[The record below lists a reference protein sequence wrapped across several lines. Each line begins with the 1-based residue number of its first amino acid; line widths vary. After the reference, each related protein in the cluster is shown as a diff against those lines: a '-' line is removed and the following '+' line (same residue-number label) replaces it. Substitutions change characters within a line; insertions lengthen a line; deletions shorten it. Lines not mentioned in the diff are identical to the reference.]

1 MKYLFAVVTCVWFG
15 TVLCAEEN
23 AAESTPDKEKE
34 DCVFEVRPKQ
44 DADADQLALD
54 LDAKLAQFDD
64 CLGSVAVGT
73 LGQGGK
79 QGTSNTQGQSVAAS
93 SGSDDATQREEG
105 SADPSAQQSSEEAL
119 SDSMEEQSNLMD
131 NLSSHKDQRTNLE
144 PNDRQ
149 DDTKD
154 VQNRLREDDVAKL
167 LREAAEKESDP
178 TRKASLY
185 KNYEDYM
192 ASRKK

>member
-1 MKYLFAVVTCVWFG
+1 MKYLFAVMTCVWFG

-23 AAESTPDKEKE
+23 AAESTPDKEKK

-64 CLGSVAVGT
+64 CLGSVTVGT

-79 QGTSNTQGQSVAAS
+79 QGTSNTQSQSVAS
-93 SGSDDATQREEG
+93 NSGNDDANQSEEG
-105 SADPSAQQSSEEAL
+105 SGDPSDQLSSEEEL
-119 SDSMEEQSNLMD
+119 SDSMEDPSDLID
-131 NLSSHKDQRTNLE
+131 NLSSLKNEQANLE

-149 DDTKD
+149 DDTKE

-167 LREAAEKESDP
+167 LREAAEKETDP